1 MASAISIFQFFV
13 PKDKAFFPLFEK
25 DAANLVL
32 MGDILVKLVNTSNHT
47 ERSIF
52 LRQLE
57 ELEHKGDEITHQLF
71 IELGS
76 NFITPFDREDIHALA
91 SAIDDVA
98 DFILGAST
106 RMDLYDIK
114 VFSPSVIALTENIR
128 EGTIEIQKA
137 VNGLRAM
144 KNLKAVREACIK
156 LNSLENA
163 ADKIFNIALANLFET
178 EKDAVN
184 LIKQKELLSILET
197 ATDKAEDAANTI
209 ETIIIKYS

>member
-1 MASAISIFQFFV
+1 MSANSIFQFLV
-13 PKDKAFFPLFEK
+13 PKDKKFFPLFEK
-25 DAANLVL
+25 DAANLL
-32 MGDILVKLVNTSNHT
+32 MMSEVLVKLVKTENHT

-52 LRQLE
+52 IRQIE
-57 ELEHKGDEITHQLF
+57 ELEHKGDEITHELF

-98 DFILGAST
+98 DYILGAST
-106 RMDLYDIK
+106 RMDLYNITKFDDAVIK
-114 VFSPSVIALTENIR
+114 LTENIHS
-128 EGTIEIQKA
+128 GAIEIQKA
-137 VNGLRAM
+137 ITGLKNM
-144 KNLKAVREACIK
+144 KNIPAVREACIR
-156 LNSLENA
+156 LNSLENE

-178 EKDAVN
+178 EKDAVE

>member
-1 MASAISIFQFFV
+1 MSANSIFQFFV
-13 PKDKAFFPLFEK
+13 PKDKKFFPLFEK

-32 MGDILVKLVNTSNHT
+32 MGEILVKLVKTSNHT

-57 ELEHKGDEITHQLF
+57 ELEHKGDEITHELF

-91 SAIDDVA
+91 TSIDDVA

-106 RMDLYDIK
+106 RMDLYNITIYSDA
-114 VFSPSVIALTENIR
+114 VVQLSENIA
-128 EGTIEIQKA
+128 EGAKEIQKA
-137 VNGLRAM
+137 VNALRNM
-144 KNLKAVREACIK
+144 KNIKAVRESCIK
-156 LNSLENA
+156 LNSLENE
-163 ADKIFNIALANLFET
+163 ADRIFNVALAKLFET
-178 EKDAVN
+178 EKDAVE

-197 ATDKAEDAANTI
+197 ATDKAEDAANTL
-209 ETIIIKYS
+209 ESIIIKYS

>member
-1 MASAISIFQFFV
+1 MSANSIFQFFV
-13 PKDKAFFPLFEK
+13 PKDKKFFPLFEK
-25 DAANLVL
+25 DAANLVQ
-32 MGDILVKLVNTSNHT
+32 MSEILVKLVNTTNHT

-52 LRQLE
+52 LRQIE

-71 IELGS
+71 VELGS

-91 SAIDDVA
+91 TAIDDVA

-106 RMDLYDIK
+106 RMDLYNIK
-114 VFSPSVIALTENIR
+114 VFSKAIIQLTENIHAGAK
-128 EGTIEIQKA
+128 EIEKA
-137 VNGLRAM
+137 VIGL
-144 KNLKAVREACIK
+144 KNQKNISQVRDACIK
-156 LNSLENA
+156 LNSLENE

-178 EKDAVN
+178 EKDAVE

>member
-1 MASAISIFQFFV
+1 MSANSIFQFLV
-13 PKDKAFFPLFEK
+13 PKDKKFFPLFEK
-25 DAANLVL
+25 DAANLL
-32 MGDILVKLVNTSNHT
+32 MMSEILVKLVKTENHT

-52 LRQLE
+52 IRQIE
-57 ELEHKGDEITHQLF
+57 ELEHKGDEITHELF

-98 DFILGAST
+98 DYILGAST
-106 RMDLYDIK
+106 RMDLYNITKFDDAVIK
-114 VFSPSVIALTENIR
+114 LTENIHS
-128 EGTIEIQKA
+128 GAIEIQKA
-137 VNGLRAM
+137 ITGLKNM
-144 KNLKAVREACIK
+144 KNIPAVREACIR
-156 LNSLENA
+156 LNSLENE

-178 EKDAVN
+178 EKDAVE

>member
-1 MASAISIFQFFV
+1 MSANSIFQFLV
-13 PKDKAFFPLFEK
+13 PKDKKFFPLFEK
-25 DAANLVL
+25 DAANLL
-32 MGDILVKLVNTSNHT
+32 MMGEVLVKLVKTENHT

-52 LRQLE
+52 IRQIE
-57 ELEHKGDEITHQLF
+57 ELEHKGDEITHELF

-98 DFILGAST
+98 DYILGAST
-106 RMDLYDIK
+106 RMDLYNITKFDDAVIK
-114 VFSPSVIALTENIR
+114 LTENIHS
-128 EGTIEIQKA
+128 GAIEIQKA
-137 VNGLRAM
+137 ITGLKNM
-144 KNLKAVREACIK
+144 KNIPAVREACIR
-156 LNSLENA
+156 LNSLENE

-178 EKDAVN
+178 EKDAVE

>member
-1 MASAISIFQFFV
+1 MSANSIFQFFV
-13 PKDKAFFPLFEK
+13 PKDKKFFPLFEK
-25 DAANLVL
+25 DAANLVQ
-32 MGDILVKLVNTSNHT
+32 MSEILVKLVNTTNHT

-52 LRQLE
+52 LRQIE

-71 IELGS
+71 VELGS

-91 SAIDDVA
+91 TAIDDVA

-106 RMDLYDIK
+106 RMDLYNIK
-114 VFSPSVIALTENIR
+114 VFSKAIVQLTENIHAGAK
-128 EGTIEIQKA
+128 EIEKA
-137 VNGLRAM
+137 VIGL
-144 KNLKAVREACIK
+144 KNQKNISQVRDACIK
-156 LNSLENA
+156 LNSLENE

-178 EKDAVN
+178 EKDAVE

>member
-1 MASAISIFQFFV
+1 MSANSIFQFFV
-13 PKDKAFFPLFEK
+13 PKDKKFFPLFEK
-25 DAANLVL
+25 DAANLVQ
-32 MGDILVKLVNTSNHT
+32 MGEVLVKLVKTTNHT

-52 LRQLE
+52 LRQIE
-57 ELEHKGDEITHQLF
+57 ELEHKGDDITHELF

-91 SAIDDVA
+91 TSIDDVA

-106 RMDLYDIK
+106 RIDLYNITE
-114 VFSPSVIALTENIR
+114 FSDAVVQLAENIN
-128 EGTIEIQKA
+128 EGAKEIQKA
-137 VNGLRAM
+137 VVALRNQ
-144 KNLKAVREACIK
+144 KNLRLVREACIK
-156 LNSLENA
+156 LNSLEND
-163 ADKIFNIALANLFET
+163 ADRIFNVALAKLFET

>member
-1 MASAISIFQFFV
+1 MSANSIFQFLV
-13 PKDKAFFPLFEK
+13 PKDKKFFPLFEK
-25 DAANLVL
+25 DAANLL
-32 MGDILVKLVNTSNHT
+32 QMSDILVKLVKTENHT

-52 LRQLE
+52 LRQIE

-71 IELGS
+71 VELGS

-91 SAIDDVA
+91 TSIDDVA

-106 RMDLYDIK
+106 RMDLYNIT
-114 VFSPSVIALTENIR
+114 VFSDAVVKLTENIHL
-128 EGTIEIQKA
+128 GAIEIQKA
-137 VNGLRAM
+137 VNGLRDM
-144 KNLKAVREACIK
+144 KNIKQVREACIR
-156 LNSLENA
+156 LNSLENE
-163 ADKIFNIALANLFET
+163 ADKIFNVAVAKLFET

-184 LIKQKELLSILET
+184 LIKHKELLSILET

>member
-1 MASAISIFQFFV
+1 MSANSIFQFFV
-13 PKDKAFFPLFEK
+13 PKDKKFFPLFEK
-25 DAANLVL
+25 DAANLVQ
-32 MGDILVKLVNTSNHT
+32 MSEILVKLVNTTNHT

-52 LRQLE
+52 LRQIE

-71 IELGS
+71 VELGS

-91 SAIDDVA
+91 TAIDDVA

-106 RMDLYDIK
+106 RMDLYNIK
-114 VFSPSVIALTENIR
+114 VFSKAIIQLTENINAGAK
-128 EGTIEIQKA
+128 EIEKA
-137 VNGLRAM
+137 VIGL
-144 KNLKAVREACIK
+144 KNQKNISQVRDACIK
-156 LNSLENA
+156 LNSLENE

-178 EKDAVN
+178 EKDAVE

>member
-1 MASAISIFQFFV
+1 MSANSIFQFFV
-13 PKDKAFFPLFEK
+13 PKDKKFFPLFEK
-25 DAANLVL
+25 DAANLVQ
-32 MGDILVKLVNTSNHT
+32 MGEILVKLVKTTNHT

-52 LRQLE
+52 LRQIE
-57 ELEHKGDEITHQLF
+57 ELEHKGDEITHELF

-91 SAIDDVA
+91 TSIDDVA

-106 RMDLYDIK
+106 RMDLYNIT
-114 VFSPSVIALTENIR
+114 VFSEAVIQLAENIS
-128 EGTIEIQKA
+128 EGAKEIQKA
-137 VNGLRAM
+137 VMALRNQ
-144 KNLKAVREACIK
+144 KNIKIVREACIK
-156 LNSLENA
+156 LNSLEND
-163 ADKIFNIALANLFET
+163 ADRIFNVALAKLFET

>member
-1 MASAISIFQFFV
+1 MSANSIFQFLV
-13 PKDKAFFPLFEK
+13 PKDKKFFPLFEK
-25 DAANLVL
+25 DAANLL
-32 MGDILVKLVNTSNHT
+32 QMSEILVKLVKTENHT

-57 ELEHKGDEITHQLF
+57 ELEHKGDEITHELF
-71 IELGS
+71 VELGS

-98 DFILGAST
+98 DYILGAST
-106 RMDLYDIK
+106 RMDLYNIT
-114 VFSPSVIALTENIR
+114 VFGDSIVKLTENIHM
-128 EGTIEIQKA
+128 GAIEIQKA
-137 VNGLRAM
+137 ITGLKNM
-144 KNLKAVREACIK
+144 KDIKSVREACIR
-156 LNSLENA
+156 LNSLENE
-163 ADKIFNIALANLFET
+163 ADRIFNIAVAKLFET
-178 EKDAVN
+178 EKNAVE

>member
-1 MASAISIFQFFV
+1 MSANSIFQFLV
-13 PKDKAFFPLFEK
+13 PKDKKFFPLFEK
-25 DAANLVL
+25 DAANLL
-32 MGDILVKLVNTSNHT
+32 MMGEILVKLVKTENHT

-52 LRQLE
+52 IRQIE
-57 ELEHKGDEITHQLF
+57 ELEHKGDEITHELF

-98 DFILGAST
+98 DYILGAST
-106 RMDLYDIK
+106 RMDLYNITKFDDAVIK
-114 VFSPSVIALTENIR
+114 LTENIHS
-128 EGTIEIQKA
+128 GAIEIQKA
-137 VNGLRAM
+137 ITGLKNM
-144 KNLKAVREACIK
+144 KNIPAVREACIR
-156 LNSLENA
+156 LNSLENE

-178 EKDAVN
+178 EKDAVE

>member
-1 MASAISIFQFFV
+1 MSANSIFQFFV
-13 PKDKAFFPLFEK
+13 PKDKKFFPLFEK
-25 DAANLVL
+25 DATNLVL
-32 MGDILVKLVNTSNHT
+32 MGEILVKLVKTSNHT

-57 ELEHKGDEITHQLF
+57 ELEHKGDEITHEIF

-91 SAIDDVA
+91 SSIDDIA

-106 RMDLYDIK
+106 RMDLYNIT
-114 VFSPSVIALTENIR
+114 VYSEAVVQLAENIF
-128 EGTIEIQKA
+128 EGSKEIQKA
-137 VNGLRAM
+137 VNALRNS
-144 KNLKAVREACIK
+144 KNIKIVRESCIK
-156 LNSLENA
+156 LNSLENE
-163 ADKIFNIALANLFET
+163 ADRIFNVALAKLFET
-178 EKDAVN
+178 EKDAVE

>member
-1 MASAISIFQFFV
+1 MSANSIFQFLV
-13 PKDKAFFPLFEK
+13 PKDKKFFPLFER

-32 MGDILVKLVNTSNHT
+32 MGEILVKLVKTSNHT

-57 ELEHKGDEITHQLF
+57 ELEHKGDEITHELF

-91 SAIDDVA
+91 ASIDDVA

-106 RMDLYDIK
+106 RMDLYNITVYSDA
-114 VFSPSVIALTENIR
+114 VVQLSENVA
-128 EGTIEIQKA
+128 EGAKEIQKA
-137 VNGLRAM
+137 VTALKSM
-144 KNLKAVREACIK
+144 KNIKGVREACIK
-156 LNSLENA
+156 LNSLENE
-163 ADKIFNIALANLFET
+163 ADRIFNVALAKLFET
-178 EKDAVN
+178 EKDAVE

-197 ATDKAEDAANTI
+197 ATDKAEDAANTL
-209 ETIIIKYS
+209 ESIIIKYA